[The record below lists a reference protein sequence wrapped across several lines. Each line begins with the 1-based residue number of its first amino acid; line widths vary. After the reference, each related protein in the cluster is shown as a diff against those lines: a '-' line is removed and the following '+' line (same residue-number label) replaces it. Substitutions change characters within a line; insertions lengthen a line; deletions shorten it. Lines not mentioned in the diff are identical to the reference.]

1 MASLVSLACSTDFSL
16 RGFASSWVVLAGTM
30 ESARAG
36 SRWVLAVM
44 LPMCELPDM
53 AASSS
58 FWSDSVRGDNS
69 FSLAGTLHAGSPFF
83 FLRPFL
89 ASFFFFF
96 FFCSLFSVWA
106 APSRVR
112 MMPAWELTPTAET
125 STFPLPSMTCVP
137 ENNMGSVFSP
147 FLT

>member
-69 FSLAGTLHAGSPFF
+69 FSLAGTLHA
-83 FLRPFL
+83 
-89 ASFFFFF
+89 FFFFF